1 MVGGGNGFEP
11 SISDTEPT
19 APNIGG
25 MVGGGNGFEPS
36 SAVTVKVWGFVEPIA
51 HTGPKSNATAHIVNP
66 VIFRVI
72 TGSFAWRLAPQGCA
86 HSKETGKN
94 RAF

>member
-1 MVGGGNGFEP
+1 
-11 SISDTEPT
+11 
-19 APNIGG
+19 
-25 MVGGGNGFEPS
+25 
-36 SAVTVKVWGFVEPIA
+36 VWGFVEPIA